1 MDVALSPRPRLEKTK
16 ERDKDRERE
25 RENDAIMTRVSR
37 KKKKIYTISI
47 PSTEHV
53 PLARTTSSI
62 RYGAC
67 VSSEKED
74 KKGRGFG

>member
-1 MDVALSPRPRLEKTK
+1 MSPRPRLEKTK
-16 ERDKDRERE
+16 ERETKTDRERE
-25 RENDAIMTRVSR
+25 RRNNDEGKQKEEEDRYRYRIL
-37 KKKKIYTISI
+37 I

-53 PLARTTSSI
+53 PHARTTSSI

-74 KKGRGFG
+74 KKGRRGFG